1 MLLFLVLVFSPVVT
15 ALVVL
20 VVLVHSALSYR
31 RLLRRPARLC
41 SYAAVL
47 LLGFAH
53 LVFSWALTHIPVVAG
68 MSRCMEVRPEG
79 MNDDVRL
86 TRYDPRTFPPEANC
100 VWDDGATVDLVPE
113 HVTSV
118 VYVLGAL
125 ALGCVIAALYFLL
138 RGSRSRADRS

>member
-1 MLLFLVLVFSPVVT
+1 MLLLLLVLLPLTVVVMLT
-15 ALVVL
+15 
-20 VVLVHSALSYR
+20 VLVHSPLSYR

-53 LVFSWALTHIPVVAG
+53 LVFFWALTHIPIVAST
-68 MSRCMEVRPEG
+68 SRCREVRPEG
-79 MNDDVRL
+79 MSDDVRL

-100 VWDDGATVDLVPE
+100 VWDDGTTVDLVPE

-125 ALGCVIAALYFLL
+125 AGGCVIAALYFLL